1 MTLNKEVIPPKVQR
15 GIELN
20 HTTNNKPTQRGGLVE
35 LNDITQLTNKGSLL
49 VLFIRPVMY
58 NCTVSYQ

>member
-1 MTLNKEVIPPKVQR
+1 MTLHKEVIPLKVQR
-15 GIELN
+15 DIELN
-20 HTTNNKPTQRGGLVE
+20 HTTNNKPTQQGGLVE

-58 NCTVSYQ
+58 NCTVTYQ

>member
-1 MTLNKEVIPPKVQR
+1 MTLHKEVIPLKVQR

-20 HTTNNKPTQRGGLVE
+20 HTTNNKPGLVE

-58 NCTVSYQ
+58 NCTVTYQ